1 MHLYKIICLICFIL
15 GCASALKDPSCAI
28 ELFGQGACNTLITRI
43 GYLPWENMCTS
54 KNFVACDTDG
64 TSFESI
70 KECEDKCKE

>member
-1 MHLYKIICLICFIL
+1 MHRFLMFYLIASIL
-15 GCASALKDPSCAI
+15 GCVAALKDPSCAF

-43 GYLPWENMCTS
+43 GYSRWENTCTS
-54 KNFVACDTDG
+54 KRFVACDTDG